1 MSATGPRV
9 NILAKANKH
18 PPSIFLKAKL
28 VDSPAIYH
36 QIENTAKVP
45 SL

>member
-1 MSATGPRV
+1 MSANGPRV

-18 PPSIFLKAKL
+18 PPGIFVKAKL
-28 VDSPAIYH
+28 VGSPAIYR